1 MSGYKFYTYIH
12 IRNDIGEVFYVG
24 KGTGRRAFALGRNPY
39 WNSIV
44 AKHGHT
50 VHIVA
55 YFANEADA
63 FEHEKEMIAELR
75 EAGFNL
81 ANMTDGGEG
90 ASGWVPSA
98 ETKARIGEKSKGRK
112 HSYDSRVKM
121 STSRKGRKVSEETKA
136 KLRISKLGNDIGAAG
151 RAKISAA
158 STGRVKS
165 VESRAKQGAAIRGN
179 QFALGNILTPETRAK
194 MRIARTG
201 KKWSEAV
208 KAKMSATA
216 KARWA
221 NRKLSEEMI

>member
-1 MSGYKFYTYIH
+1 MTGYKFYTYIH

-75 EAGFNL
+75 AAGFNL

-90 ASGWVPSA
+90 SSGWVPSA
-98 ETKARIGEKSKGRK
+98 ETKARISATSKGRK
-112 HSYDSRVKM
+112 HSCESRLRM
-121 STSRKGRKVSEETKA
+121 SVSRKGRKVSEETKA
-136 KLRISKLGNDIGAAG
+136 KLRISKLGNDIGEAG

-165 VESRAKQGAAIRGN
+165 VEARAKQGAAIRGN
-179 QFALGNILTPETRAK
+179 QFALGNVLTPETRDK
-194 MRIARTG
+194 MRAAHTG
-201 KKWSEAV
+201 KKWSEEV
-208 KAKMSATA
+208 KAKMAASA

-221 NRKLSEEMI
+221 KSNSKGAAV